1 MTFSGGGRT
10 PNGSNMAF
18 YSDKGVDFTGILPI
32 QDPCIDAEGNTVCN
46 WNALP
51 TTLQNFVFTAITP
64 ECTYAPG
71 TGRAWVYPAPGRNG
85 CSLGAAQDIF
95 QSKNGWDF
103 TTNVL
108 NLH

>member
-1 MTFSGGGRT
+1 
-10 PNGSNMAF
+10 
-18 YSDKGVDFTGILPI
+18 
-32 QDPCIDAEGNTVCN
+32 
-46 WNALP
+46 
-51 TTLQNFVFTAITP
+51 LQNFVFTAITP

-95 QSKNGWDF
+95 QGKNGWDF